1 MKSNGMKTMPSR
13 CATPDNVLFLSDSSF
28 EENRNGPSHTTGEH
42 PLLDNWINQQL
53 IELETRFH
61 KWATPASIMNNLIR

>member
-1 MKSNGMKTMPSR
+1 MKSNDMKTMPSR

-28 EENRNGPSHTTGEH
+28 ERNRNGPSHTTGEH